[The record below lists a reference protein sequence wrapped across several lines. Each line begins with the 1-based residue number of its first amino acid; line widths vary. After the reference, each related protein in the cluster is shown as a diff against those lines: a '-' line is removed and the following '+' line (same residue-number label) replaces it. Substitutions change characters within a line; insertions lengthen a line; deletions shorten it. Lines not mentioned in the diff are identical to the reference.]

1 MSPII
6 EINNI
11 DLLPQEK
18 LSILRDNLG
27 KTDTFSL
34 CLKTNDMLS
43 NNLKFKLNFIVIDS
57 IPIFI
62 LMLKCNKKIY
72 TSLISL
78 EITKEY
84 TYLKNLMKLPSFNL
98 FLFSDK
104 KMISIKKIKNTM
116 NKKILKLMNTIENM
130 DIHASLTDIDNA
142 KNKLLEIYSDKE
154 LWKLKY
160 L

>member
-84 TYLKNLMKLPSFNL
+84 TYLKTLMKLPFFNL

-104 KMISIKKIKNTM
+104 KMITVKKIRNKKNE
-116 NKKILKLMNTIENM
+116 KILKLMDFIEDM
-130 DIHASLTDIDNA
+130 DIHATLKEVNDA
-142 KNKLLEIYSDKE
+142 KNKVFNIYNDRE

-160 L
+160 

>member
-84 TYLKNLMKLPSFNL
+84 TYLKNLMKLPFFNL

-104 KMISIKKIKNTM
+104 KMITVKKIRNKKNE
-116 NKKILKLMNTIENM
+116 KILKLMGFIEDM
-130 DIHASLTDIDNA
+130 DIHATLKEVNDA
-142 KNKLLEIYSDKE
+142 KNKVFNIYNDRE

-160 L
+160 

>member
-1 MSPII
+1 MKSII
-6 EINNI
+6 ELDQI
-11 DLLPQEK
+11 DLLPLDN

-27 KTDTFSL
+27 KSDTFSL
-34 CLKTNDMLS
+34 CLRIKDILS
-43 NNLKFKLNFIVIDS
+43 TTFKFKMNFTVIDS

-62 LMLKCNKKIY
+62 LMLKCNKNIY
-72 TSLISL
+72 KCLISFG
-78 EITKEY
+78 ITKEY

-116 NKKILKLMNTIENM
+116 NKRISKLMNTIENM
-130 DIHASLTDIDNA
+130 DIHATLIDVENA
-142 KNKLLEIYSDKE
+142 KNKLLEMYSDNE

-160 L
+160 

>member
-1 MSPII
+1 MKSII
-6 EINNI
+6 ELDQI
-11 DLLPQEK
+11 DLLPLDN

-27 KTDTFSL
+27 KSDTFSL
-34 CLKTNDMLS
+34 CLRIKDILS
-43 NNLKFKLNFIVIDS
+43 TTFKFKMNFIVIDS

-62 LMLKCNKKIY
+62 LMLKCNEKIY
-72 TSLISL
+72 KCLISL
-78 EITKEY
+78 GITKEY

-116 NKKILKLMNTIENM
+116 NKKILKLMNTIENI
-130 DIHASLTDIDNA
+130 DIHATLIDVENA
-142 KNKLLEIYSDKE
+142 KNKLLEMYSDKE

-160 L
+160 

>member
-84 TYLKNLMKLPSFNL
+84 TYLKNLMKLPLFNL

-142 KNKLLEIYSDKE
+142 KNKLLEMYSDKE

-160 L
+160 

>member
-18 LSILRDNLG
+18 LSILRDTLG

-84 TYLKNLMKLPSFNL
+84 TYLKNLMKLPFFNL

-104 KMISIKKIKNTM
+104 KMITVKKIR
-116 NKKILKLMNTIENM
+116 NKKHEKLLKLMDSIEDR
-130 DIHASLTDIDNA
+130 DIHATLKEVNDA
-142 KNKLLEIYSDKE
+142 KNKVFNIYNDRE

-160 L
+160 

>member
-1 MSPII
+1 MKSII
-6 EINNI
+6 ELDQI
-11 DLLPQEK
+11 DLLPLDN

-27 KTDTFSL
+27 KSDTFSL
-34 CLKTNDMLS
+34 CLRIKDILS
-43 NNLKFKLNFIVIDS
+43 TTFKFKMNFIVIDS

-62 LMLKCNKKIY
+62 LMLKCNEKIY
-72 TSLISL
+72 KCLISL
-78 EITKEY
+78 GITKEY

-116 NKKILKLMNTIENM
+116 NKKISKLMNTIENM
-130 DIHASLTDIDNA
+130 DIHATLIDVENA
-142 KNKLLEIYSDKE
+142 KNKLLEMYSDKE

-160 L
+160 

>member
-43 NNLKFKLNFIVIDS
+43 NNLKFKLNFIIIDS

-84 TYLKNLMKLPSFNL
+84 TYLKTLMKLPFFNL

-104 KMISIKKIKNTM
+104 KMITVKKIRNKKNE
-116 NKKILKLMNTIENM
+116 KILKLMDFIEDM
-130 DIHASLTDIDNA
+130 DIHATLKEVNDA
-142 KNKLLEIYSDKE
+142 KNKVFNIYNDRE

-160 L
+160 

>member
-1 MSPII
+1 MKSII
-6 EINNI
+6 ELDQI
-11 DLLPQEK
+11 DLLPLDN

-27 KTDTFSL
+27 KSDTFSL
-34 CLKTNDMLS
+34 CLRIKDILS
-43 NNLKFKLNFIVIDS
+43 TTFKFKMNFIVIDS

-62 LMLKCNKKIY
+62 LMLKCNEKIY
-72 TSLISL
+72 KCLISL
-78 EITKEY
+78 GITKEY
-84 TYLKNLMKLPSFNL
+84 TYLKNLIKLPSFNL

-130 DIHASLTDIDNA
+130 DIHATLKEVNDA
-142 KNKLLEIYSDKE
+142 KNKVFNIYNDRE

-160 L
+160 

>member
-1 MSPII
+1 MKSII
-6 EINNI
+6 ELDQI
-11 DLLPQEK
+11 DLLPLDN

-27 KTDTFSL
+27 KSDTFSL
-34 CLKTNDMLS
+34 CLRIKDILS
-43 NNLKFKLNFIVIDS
+43 TTFKFKMNFIVIDS

-62 LMLKCNKKIY
+62 LMLKCNENIY
-72 TSLISL
+72 KCLISL
-78 EITKEY
+78 GITKEY

-116 NKKILKLMNTIENM
+116 NKRISKLMNTIENM
-130 DIHASLTDIDNA
+130 DIHATLIDVDNA
-142 KNKLLEIYSDKE
+142 KNKLLEMYSDKE

-160 L
+160 

>member
-84 TYLKNLMKLPSFNL
+84 IYLKNLMKLPSFNL
-98 FLFSDK
+98 FIFSDK
-104 KMISIKKIKNTM
+104 KMITIKKIKNTM
-116 NKKILKLMNTIENM
+116 NKKILKLMNSIENM

-142 KNKLLEIYSDKE
+142 KNKLLEMYNDKE

-160 L
+160 

>member
-1 MSPII
+1 MMSII
-6 EINNI
+6 ELDHI
-11 DLLPQEK
+11 DLLP
-18 LSILRDNLG
+18 LDNLAILRDNLG
-27 KTDTFSL
+27 KSDTFSL
-34 CLKTNDMLS
+34 CLRIKDILS
-43 NNLKFKLNFIVIDS
+43 TTFKFKMNFIVIDS

-62 LMLKCNKKIY
+62 LMLKCNEKIY
-72 TSLISL
+72 KCLISL
-78 EITKEY
+78 GITKEY

-116 NKKILKLMNTIENM
+116 NKKISKLMNTIENM
-130 DIHASLTDIDNA
+130 NIHATLVDVENA

-160 L
+160 

>member
-1 MSPII
+1 MKSII
-6 EINNI
+6 ELDQI
-11 DLLPQEK
+11 DLLPLDN

-27 KTDTFSL
+27 KSDTFSL
-34 CLKTNDMLS
+34 CLRTNDMLS

-62 LMLKCNKKIY
+62 LMLKCNEKIY
-72 TSLISL
+72 KCLISL
-78 EITKEY
+78 GITKEY

-104 KMISIKKIKNTM
+104 KMISVKKIRNKKNE
-116 NKKILKLMNTIENM
+116 KILKLMDSIEDM
-130 DIHASLTDIDNA
+130 DIHATLKEVNDA
-142 KNKLLEIYSDKE
+142 KNKVFNIYNDRE

-160 L
+160 

>member
-104 KMISIKKIKNTM
+104 KMITIKKIKNTM

-142 KNKLLEIYSDKE
+142 KNKLLEMYNDKE

-160 L
+160 

>member
-62 LMLKCNKKIY
+62 LMLKCNKNIY
-72 TSLISL
+72 KCLISL

-104 KMISIKKIKNTM
+104 KMITVKKIRNKKNE
-116 NKKILKLMNTIENM
+116 KILKLMDSIEDM
-130 DIHASLTDIDNA
+130 DIHATLIDVENA
-142 KNKLLEIYSDKE
+142 KNKVFKMYSNKE

-160 L
+160 

>member
-84 TYLKNLMKLPSFNL
+84 TYLKTLMKLPFFNL

-104 KMISIKKIKNTM
+104 KMITVKKIRNKKNE
-116 NKKILKLMNTIENM
+116 KILKLMDFIEDM
-130 DIHASLTDIDNA
+130 DIHATLKEVYDA
-142 KNKLLEIYSDKE
+142 KSNLLEIYSDRE

-160 L
+160 

>member
-1 MSPII
+1 
-6 EINNI
+6 
-11 DLLPQEK
+11 
-18 LSILRDNLG
+18 
-27 KTDTFSL
+27 
-34 CLKTNDMLS
+34 MLS

-62 LMLKCNKKIY
+62 LMLKCNKNIY
-72 TSLISL
+72 KCLISL

-98 FLFSDK
+98 FIFSDK
-104 KMISIKKIKNTM
+104 KMITVKKIKN
-116 NKKILKLMNTIENM
+116 KKNEEILKLMDSIEDIN
-130 DIHASLTDIDNA
+130 IHATLKEVNDA

-160 L
+160 

>member
-62 LMLKCNKKIY
+62 LMLKCNKNIY
-72 TSLISL
+72 KCLISL

-84 TYLKNLMKLPSFNL
+84 TYLKNLMKLPFFNL

-104 KMISIKKIKNTM
+104 KMITVKKIRNKKNE
-116 NKKILKLMNTIENM
+116 KILKLMDFIEDM
-130 DIHASLTDIDNA
+130 DIHATLKEVNDA
-142 KNKLLEIYSDKE
+142 KNNLLEIYSDKE

-160 L
+160 

>member
-43 NNLKFKLNFIVIDS
+43 NNLKFKLNFIIIDS

-84 TYLKNLMKLPSFNL
+84 TYLKNLMKLPFFNL

-104 KMISIKKIKNTM
+104 KMITVKKIR
-116 NKKILKLMNTIENM
+116 NKKHEKLLKLMDSIEDM
-130 DIHASLTDIDNA
+130 DIHATLKEVNDA
-142 KNKLLEIYSDKE
+142 KNKVFNIYNDRE

-160 L
+160 

>member
-62 LMLKCNKKIY
+62 LMLKCNKNIY
-72 TSLISL
+72 KCLISL

-84 TYLKNLMKLPSFNL
+84 TYLKNLMKLPFFNL

-104 KMISIKKIKNTM
+104 KMITVKKIRNKKNE
-116 NKKILKLMNTIENM
+116 KILKLMDFIEDM
-130 DIHASLTDIDNA
+130 DIHATLKEVNDA
-142 KNKLLEIYSDKE
+142 KNKVFNIYNDRE

-160 L
+160 

>member
-1 MSPII
+1 MKSII
-6 EINNI
+6 ELDQI
-11 DLLPQEK
+11 DLLPLDN

-27 KTDTFSL
+27 KSDTFSL
-34 CLKTNDMLS
+34 CLRIKDILS
-43 NNLKFKLNFIVIDS
+43 TTFKFKMNFIVIDS

-62 LMLKCNKKIY
+62 LMLKCNEKIY
-72 TSLISL
+72 KCLISL
-78 EITKEY
+78 GITKEY

-130 DIHASLTDIDNA
+130 DIHATLIDVENA
-142 KNKLLEIYSDKE
+142 KNKLLEMYSDKE

-160 L
+160 

>member
-1 MSPII
+1 MKSII
-6 EINNI
+6 ELDQI
-11 DLLPQEK
+11 DLLPLDN

-27 KTDTFSL
+27 KSDTFSL
-34 CLKTNDMLS
+34 CLRIKDILS
-43 NNLKFKLNFIVIDS
+43 TTFKFKMNFIVIDS

-62 LMLKCNKKIY
+62 LMLKCNEKIY
-72 TSLISL
+72 KCLISL
-78 EITKEY
+78 GITKEY
-84 TYLKNLMKLPSFNL
+84 TYLKNLIKLPSFNL

-130 DIHASLTDIDNA
+130 DIHATLTDIDNA
-142 KNKLLEIYSDKE
+142 KNKLLEMYSDKE

-160 L
+160 